1 MPYEKLPDSV
11 HDRYGHL
18 PLADPEFDTPGPID
32 MLVGGDLYPLVLCS
46 RSDIVHSPGL
56 PSVLNTQLGWVIVG
70 ALEDSTVE
78 EPHES
83 VISTTEDD
91 MCEKWFKTT
100 VSRDTTGRFKVA
112 LPFKKTVMQ
121 YSDGK
126 LTQDEISQD
135 PRSIGLGS
143 SRPLALNSLYNLE
156 RRLNKDPEL
165 YEACRKFMG
174 EYITLGHMELAT
186 REGNYIIPHH
196 AVVKRQDNDLKIR
209 VVFEASAAS
218 SSGLSLNDCLVT
230 GPKLQT
236 DMSDILLH
244 CRFDKY
250 IFIADIVKMYRQ
262 ILIREEDRIYQHIL
276 WRSSPHEEDLENG
289 PEFPLVMNLLRTSTY
304 VDDIIAGADSL
315 DNVVFLQQQVIQLL
329 QKGCFELKKWASNCS
344 IIIKN
349 IPREDLASDSFFEPN
364 EGQAIKVLGLY
375 WDSKEDSFSYRSN
388 VGETRF
394 TKRSILSTVAQL
406 YDPIGALSPI
416 ILWAKCV
423 MQ

>member
-1 MPYEKLPDSV
+1 M
-11 HDRYGHL
+11 DRSFQ
-18 PLADPEFDTPGPID
+18 PRKMT
-32 MLVGGDLYPLVLCS
+32 
-46 RSDIVHSPGL
+46 
-56 PSVLNTQLGWVIVG
+56 
-70 ALEDSTVE
+70 
-78 EPHES
+78 
-83 VISTTEDD
+83 
-91 MCEKWFKTT
+91 CEKWFKTN

-126 LTQDEISQD
+126 LMQDEISQD

-143 SRPLALNSLYNLE
+143 SRRVTLNRLYNLE

-165 YEACRKFMG
+165 YEAYRKFME

-186 REGNYIIPHH
+186 REGNYFIPHH

-209 VVFEASAAS
+209 VVFDASAAS
-218 SSGLSLNDCLVT
+218 SSGLSLNDCLIT

-236 DMSDILLH
+236 DISEILLH
-244 CRFDKY
+244 CRFHKY
-250 IFIADIVKMYRQ
+250 IFIADIVKIYRQ

-276 WRSSPHEEDLENG
+276 WRSSPHEEVREYELCTITYGMSAAPYLAIRCLHQLDLENG
-289 PEFPLVMNLLRTSTY
+289 PNF
-304 VDDIIAGADSL
+304 IIAGADSL
-315 DNVVFLQQQVIQLL
+315 DNVVLLQQQVIQLL

-375 WDSKEDSFSYRSN
+375 WDSKEDLFGYRSN
-388 VGETRF
+388 FGETRF

-423 MQ
+423 MQELWCQKLD